1 MVVYNIETGHWI
13 VVNMST
19 LSLELVLAKYT
30 VYYFFCSDV
39 FILYIVYV
47 MIIIIYLEVIRLE
60 ILVKVIKYLGFW
72 PSVN

>member
-1 MVVYNIETGHWI
+1 
-13 VVNMST
+13 
-19 LSLELVLAKYT
+19 
-30 VYYFFCSDV
+30 V

-60 ILVKVIKYLGFW
+60 ILVKVIKYLGFG

>member
-1 MVVYNIETGHWI
+1 
-13 VVNMST
+13 
-19 LSLELVLAKYT
+19 
-30 VYYFFCSDV
+30 V